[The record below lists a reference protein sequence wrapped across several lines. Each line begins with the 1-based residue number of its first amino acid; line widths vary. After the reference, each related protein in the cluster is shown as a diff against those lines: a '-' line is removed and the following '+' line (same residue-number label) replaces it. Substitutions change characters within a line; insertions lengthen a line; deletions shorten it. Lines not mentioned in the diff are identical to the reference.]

1 MTTQT
6 EKNGNG
12 LQINKININ
21 KRERESLIIFY
32 AITENNYILPL
43 FGNPFKCKCWKKMMS
58 KNFFNGKFFNGK
70 CLGNSWNVPE
80 TLFIVTEEYICAIYN
95 AKYKT
100 VKAAR
105 AEIFKKKYANENKTI
120 YFSSFLP
127 YKSTF
132 VLHVKHANYAVK
144 IYVWKICS
152 GLDFNPSNIYKLCFS
167 KNVSCMFQ
175 ENRK

>member
-1 MTTQT
+1 MQIL
-6 EKNGNG
+6 EKNDV
-12 LQINKININ
+12 
-21 KRERESLIIFY
+21 
-32 AITENNYILPL
+32 
-43 FGNPFKCKCWKKMMS
+43 KK
-58 KNFFNGKFFNGK
+58 FFNGKFFNGK

-132 VLHVKHANYAVK
+132 LLHVKHANYAVK

-167 KNVSCMFQ
+167 KT
-175 ENRK
+175 